1 MKNSIKEWEILN
13 STITCV
19 YFLKE
24 GIDYWYVFLRISFLQ
39 NIIFMSTRKPAVKTT
54 SFTGE
59 ENEKPK
65 SQRGFTLPLTGSL
78 DWISELRHSL
88 ASMVFQ

>member
-1 MKNSIKEWEILN
+1 
-13 STITCV
+13 
-19 YFLKE
+19 
-24 GIDYWYVFLRISFLQ
+24 
-39 NIIFMSTRKPAVKTT
+39 MSTRKPAVKTT